1 MERTHETSQLDEDLV
16 VSWVRLTGILKNGRL
31 TDGLIYNEAVVMLAA
46 YRRYKQDGEGLVS
59 FKEIV
64 SETRM
69 LKSHVH
75 RTIDSLVKKQLL
87 ERVTGADKRTSFVRP
102 VQENL
107 DAFLTVHRSSLA
119 LAEKAR
125 SIIGDED
132 AAAFIRLT
140 NKICQSDLLRK

>member
-1 MERTHETSQLDEDLV
+1 MNDDKKIELNEQLITA
-16 VSWVRLTGILKNGRL
+16 WVKLTGILKNTRITQGM
-31 TDGLIYNEAVVMLAA
+31 IYNEAIVMMLCYNR
-46 YRRYKQDGEGLVS
+46 YREDGEGLIS
-59 FKEIV
+59 FREIV
-64 SETRM
+64 AETRM
-69 LKSHVH
+69 LKSLVN

-102 VQENL
+102 VKENL

-140 NKICQSDLLRK
+140 NKIYQSDLLRK

>member
-1 MERTHETSQLDEDLV
+1 MERTDDILQLDEDLV

-59 FKEIV
+59 FKELV

-75 RTIDSLVKKQLL
+75 RTIDSLVNKRLL
-87 ERVTGADKRTSFVRP
+87 ERVTGADKRMSFVRP
-102 VQENL
+102 VKENL

-119 LAEKAR
+119 LAESVRK
-125 SIIGDED
+125 IIGDED
-132 AAAFIRLT
+132 AAAFVRIAQ
-140 NKICQSDLLRK
+140 KISRSDLLQK